1 MSGAPSRPAPTCRP
15 DSGPS
20 LARETSKRGLTAF
33 QDGSRRAR
41 ETVGKRGAR
50 VVQRWGEGE
59 RVGRGRRSTYF
70 FSSCTTKGHVNT
82 GSAALRT
89 AERAQL
95 EVVLRRARPK
105 DELDEVEL
113 AAGGRQGQK
122 RRRRG
127 SGRNGGRTARA
138 AGPTCGGSCPPRP
151 RSCLRAKRVQGR
163 KSVSRKK
170 PGLEARLDDG
180 DDDDDDDDND
190 EEKRDALVQSTRS
203 PMTGCSSIS
212 SRTARAPESLPIWA
226 IWIERASEP

>member
-151 RSCLRAKRVQGR
+151 RSCLRARRGRGR
-163 KSVSRKK
+163 KSVSRETA
-170 PGLEARLDDG
+170 GFDSRLDSTTTATATTRTRG
-180 DDDDDDDDND
+180 RR
-190 EEKRDALVQSTRS
+190 RDALVQSTRS

-212 SRTARAPESLPIWA
+212 SRNARAPESLPIWA